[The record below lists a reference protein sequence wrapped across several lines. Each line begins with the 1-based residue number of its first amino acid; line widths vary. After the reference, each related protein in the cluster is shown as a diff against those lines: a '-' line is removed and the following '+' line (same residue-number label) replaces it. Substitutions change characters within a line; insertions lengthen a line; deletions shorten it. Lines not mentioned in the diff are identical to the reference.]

1 MKKKKYLSVVTVF
14 GLLALSCTLAMASGS
29 TVTKPGPDEALT
41 MLKAGN
47 ERFVT
52 NKATQTHR
60 DPARLALAGT
70 ANQGDY
76 AYATV
81 ITCSDSRV
89 PVEILFDAG
98 IMDIFVVRV
107 AGNVV
112 DVDEAGSI
120 EYGLAH
126 VNTPILVV
134 LGHTQCGAVTAVTQA
149 VQGHGHA
156 LERNIPPLVD
166 NIIPAVKKAIAD
178 NPEAHG
184 TDIVPYAIEQNIWQG
199 IEDLFM
205 ESPASRNLVNAGKV
219 KVIGA
224 IYDVSNGTINWMPET
239 KTIAILKKVGAN
251 PERAMEATLK

>member
-1 MKKKKYLSVVTVF
+1 MPSFLLKGESTMKKKNFVSVITVCCF
-14 GLLALSCTLAMASGS
+14 LALSCALVTASGS
-29 TVTKPGPDEALT
+29 TVTKPGPDEALA

-107 AGNVV
+107 AGNVM
-112 DVDEAGSI
+112 DVDEAGSV

-126 VNTPILVV
+126 VQHP
-134 LGHTQCGAVTAVTQA
+134 
-149 VQGHGHA
+149 
-156 LERNIPPLVD
+156 
-166 NIIPAVKKAIAD
+166 
-178 NPEAHG
+178 G
-184 TDIVPYAIEQNIWQG
+184 TC
-199 IEDLFM
+199 
-205 ESPASRNLVNAGKV
+205 RAGTYPV
-219 KVIGA
+219 RRGNSGDTSCA
-224 IYDVSNGTINWMPET
+224 GSWSC
-239 KTIAILKKVGAN
+239 A
-251 PERAMEATLK
+251 